1 VRSTKYKLLNIS
13 IITIQY
19 KYYMHHLL
27 FISLI
32 TYYLNLISQIV
43 EFLLH
48 IYFTYLF
55 FTCTILMEYDETLEI
70 MGQAELLVII
80 IYW

>member
-1 VRSTKYKLLNIS
+1 
-13 IITIQY
+13 
-19 KYYMHHLL
+19 MHHLL

-55 FTCTILMEYDETLEI
+55 FTCTILMEYDEALEI
-70 MGQAELLVII
+70 MGQTEFLVII
-80 IYW
+80 IY